1 MHIKT
6 SLTRWFILYLLLY
19 SPLFLRSKAEKAH
32 MLEARTLDEKMTLE
46 GLKCYQNYSIQV
58 VASTKVGDGLK
69 SRSIYCRTKEDRK
82 CIGNSH

>member
-1 MHIKT
+1 MKT
-6 SLTRWFILYLLLY
+6 DRCEYLFIFYLLF
-19 SPLFLRSKAEKAH
+19 SPSSFRKAEKAH
-32 MLEARTLDEKMTLE
+32 MLEARTLEEKMTLE

-82 CIGNSH
+82 YIGKRQ